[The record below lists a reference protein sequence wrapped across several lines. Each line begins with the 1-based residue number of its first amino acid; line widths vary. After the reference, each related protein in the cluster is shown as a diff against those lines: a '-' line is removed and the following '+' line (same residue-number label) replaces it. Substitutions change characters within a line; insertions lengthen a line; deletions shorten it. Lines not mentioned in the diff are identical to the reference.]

1 MELLKKIASLP
12 ASPGVYMMRRG
23 KAVIYIGKAKNLRSR
38 VRSYFRKTGDTRY
51 AARFLAER
59 ATDVDYIV
67 TTNEKEALI
76 LEDTL
81 LKKHRPRYNIR
92 LKDDK
97 TYVSIK
103 LTMAEDFPRI
113 LVTRR
118 VKDDG
123 SRYFGPYASARGVRD
138 TIKFLR
144 RIFPLCVGGTH
155 EFRNRTRPC
164 LDYQLGLCSGPASG
178 LISKEDYGELVRG
191 AVMFLEGKNRVLLKG
206 LKRQMQEASRGE
218 DFEGAAKIRDRVLAV
233 EATLE
238 EQKVVTGSGADQDV
252 FAIAGYG
259 EGDAYNVPTNVSD
272 VSTNVSKNVSTNVST
287 NVSGVV
293 LFIRDGRLVGTRDFF
308 FPETP
313 LPEEELLGSLLAQF
327 YRGFRYVPSEVLTPI
342 KLDGATALGEW
353 LTDKKGKKVRVRR
366 PARGIGLR
374 LLKMAEENAREVLRK
389 RAAEAPDQVL
399 EELQRR
405 LRLKAL
411 PGVIEAFDISNIG
424 GSHAV
429 GAMVTFRDAK
439 PDKDCYRRYRIKDS
453 QGEPNDYAMLYEVL
467 SRRYKD
473 TRKLPLPDLI
483 LLDGGKGQLSIG
495 VKVLT
500 ELAVRGVPIV
510 AIAKERPGKDGKV
523 AKGER
528 VFLPGRKNPVM
539 LRPGSKADLLLQ
551 RVRDEVHCFAIAYH
565 RKLRAKAIRSVLDDV
580 PGIGPAK
587 KRALFERFKD
597 LDGIRRASPEELT
610 EVGGVTEKMAK
621 EIKKTL
627 G

>member
-12 ASPGVYMMRRG
+12 ASPGVYMMKRG
-23 KAVIYIGKAKNLRSR
+23 KAIIYIGKAKNLRLR
-38 VRSYFRKTGDTRY
+38 VRSYFRKSGDTRY

-81 LKKHRPRYNIR
+81 LKRHRPRYNIR

-103 LTMAEDFPRI
+103 LTMGEDFPRI

-155 EFRNRTRPC
+155 EFRNRTRAC
-164 LDYQLGLCSGPASG
+164 LDYQLGLCSAPASG

-191 AVMFLEGKNRVLLKG
+191 AVMFLEGRNRELVAG
-206 LKRQMQEASRGE
+206 LKAKMQEASRGE
-218 DFEGAAKIRDRVLAV
+218 DFEGAAKLRDRVLAV

-238 EQKVVTGSGADQDV
+238 EQKVVTRTKADQDV
-252 FAIAGYG
+252 FALAR
-259 EGDAYNVPTNVSD
+259 EGQGD
-272 VSTNVSKNVSTNVST
+272 VA

-308 FPETP
+308 FLETP
-313 LPEEELLGSLLAQF
+313 LPEDELLGSLLAQF

-342 KLDGATALGEW
+342 KLDGAGPLGEW
-353 LTDKKGKKVRVRR
+353 LTDKKGKKGKKVRVRR

-374 LLKMAEENAREVLRK
+374 LLKMAEENAREALR
-389 RAAEAPDQVL
+389 RRSAEAPDPVS

-411 PGVIEAFDISNIG
+411 PSVIEAFDISNIG
-424 GSHAV
+424 GEHAV
-429 GAMVTFRDAK
+429 GAMVTFRDGT

-467 SRRYKD
+467 LRRYKK
-473 TRKLPLPDLI
+473 REKLPLPDLI
-483 LLDGGKGQLSIG
+483 LLDGGKGQLAIG
-495 VKVLT
+495 VKVMS
-500 ELAVRGVPIV
+500 ELGIKGVPIV
-510 AIAKERPGKDGKV
+510 AIAKERPAKDGKPGTEGRPGKEGKA
-523 AKGER
+523 AKHER

-551 RVRDEVHCFAIAYH
+551 RVRDEVHRFAVIYH
-565 RKLRAKAIRSVLDDV
+565 RKLRAKAIKSVLDDV

-587 KRALFERFKD
+587 KRALFERFND
-597 LDGIRRASPEELT
+597 LKGIKRASVEELT
-610 EVGGVTEKMAK
+610 EVGGVTEKIAR